1 MSNSASKPKGSGG
14 GNWYDRYRLPQGNAT
29 PFVFINAEYIDKN
42 PNPELIELGPD
53 GRPLPVKNAYF
64 KVKSHRRK
72 TFKNGKEWFIDEIC
86 GQGDD
91 PHNPKPCAGC
101 TAMDMGDK
109 TVTLSDKFVFG
120 LVHLHPY
127 HRHPLIDYKT
137 NQVRMKQDNSGPIY
151 SYTECEG
158 RTCNF
163 CRIKAGQPPA
173 PPAQGEHP
181 FPNYNPADITT
192 EFGHRRYME
201 IGKSHLSNLEGWES
215 AVTSQCC
222 AHILNPQG
230 QLLARCSQ
238 QLIRESYNCPHCN
251 GVVIDLSTDPRSDEE
266 LDKATSKPY
275 PCMKCQKGVLLKE
288 IVSCDS
294 CAQQGRMFSQ
304 LGVFDVVLWAKRQGE
319 GTKSQM
325 MLQQFQTVEEFSRS
339 LPQPMQALLNGKTVA
354 DVIKELASP
363 YDFDKMF
370 EPRSFQEQ
378 ATKLEL
384 NIAPPGQQLPP
395 NAYTQPMQ
403 GYQPQQMVQQPM
415 QPMQQVQPMMAP
427 PPPPGAAPYVSYPPA
442 PQQAGPGPQGF
453 QAPMKPNFGK

>member
-1 MSNSASKPKGSGG
+1 MSNSASKPKGGGG

-29 PFVFINAEYIDKN
+29 PFVFINAEYIDPN

-64 KVKSHRRK
+64 KIKSHRRK
-72 TFKNGKEWFIDEIC
+72 TFKNGKEWFLEEIC
-86 GQGDD
+86 AQGND

-101 TAMDMGDK
+101 MAMDTGDK

-137 NQVRMKQDNSGPIY
+137 GQVRMKQDNSGPIF

-163 CRIKAGQPPA
+163 CRIKAGQPPQV
-173 PPAQGEHP
+173 PQGQP
-181 FPNYNPADITT
+181 QFPNYNPADVST

-201 IGKSHLSNLEGWES
+201 IGKSHLSNLEGWEG

-222 AHILNPQG
+222 SHILNPQG
-230 QLLARCSQ
+230 QLIARCSQ

-251 GVVIDLSTDPRSDEE
+251 GVVIDLSTDPRDDLQ
-266 LDKATSKPY
+266 LDQAVSKPY

-288 IVSCDS
+288 VVSCDS
-294 CAQQGRMFSQ
+294 CTQQGRSFLQ
-304 LGVFDVVLWAKRQGE
+304 LGVFDVVLWGKRQGE

-325 MLQQFQTVEEFSRS
+325 MLQQFQTVEEFARS
-339 LPQPMQALLNGKTVA
+339 LPAPIQQMLGGKTVA
-354 DVIKELASP
+354 EIVKDLASP

-384 NIAPPGQQLPP
+384 NIQAPGQV
-395 NAYTQPMQ
+395 ATSSYAQPMA
-403 GYQPQQMVQQPM
+403 GYQPQQQMQQPM
-415 QPMQQVQPMMAP
+415 QPQMVAVP
-427 PPPPGAAPYVSYPPA
+427 PPPQGAVPFVSYPPA
-442 PQQAGPGPQGF
+442 QQGPGPQGF